1 MNQTLTPGSAFTLIL
16 VSILLAFLSGSI
28 ILGFGA
34 SYLPENSQSS
44 LIFISMMVGQT
55 IMVIPLL
62 FYLYTNNESI
72 LDRIRLR
79 AVPTSIITATAIFSI
94 GVIIIGDEIDRI
106 VAILLPQPDFFR
118 LLSEQLKIQSLGSA
132 ILMTLLVV
140 FLAPFI
146 EEIIFRGFLQKF
158 LEERWRDITRAVL
171 VTSLFFAVIHLNP
184 YWVLQIYFL
193 GLILGYLAWFTGS
206 IFPPL
211 ILHAVNNG
219 FALALENVPARIL
232 PLYAWQG
239 HVSPL
244 FLGIAV
250 ISIILGYKMLH
261 AAVHRMEGRL

>member
-16 VSILLAFLSGSI
+16 ISILLAFLSGSI

-34 SYLPENSQSS
+34 SYLPENSQNS
-44 LIFISMMVGQT
+44 LIFISMVVGQT
-55 IMVIPLL
+55 IMVVPLL

-72 LDRIRLR
+72 LDRVRLR
-79 AVPTSIITATAIFSI
+79 PVSTRIIAATATFSI
-94 GVIIIGDEIDRI
+94 GIIIIGDEIDRI
-106 VAILLPQPDFFR
+106 VAIILPQPDFFR

-132 ILMTLLVV
+132 IFMTLLVV
-140 FLAPFI
+140 FLAPLV

-184 YWVLQIYFL
+184 FWLIQIYFL

-211 ILHAVNNG
+211 ILHAVNNA
-219 FALALENVPARIL
+219 FALTLENVPAGIL
-232 PLYAWQG
+232 PLYTWQG

-244 FLGIAV
+244 FLGTAV
-250 ISIILGYKMLH
+250 ILTILGYKMLH
-261 AAVHRMEGRL
+261 AAAYKMEGR